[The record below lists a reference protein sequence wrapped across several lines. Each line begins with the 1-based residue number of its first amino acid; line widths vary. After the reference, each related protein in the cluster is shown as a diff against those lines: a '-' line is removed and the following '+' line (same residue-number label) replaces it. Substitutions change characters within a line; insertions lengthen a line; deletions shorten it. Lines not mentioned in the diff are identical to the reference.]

1 MNIDLSGRTAL
12 ITGGSMGLGRAM
24 SLKMAAAGANVVI
37 VARRQEHID
46 EAVQQVRAQNAGK
59 AHGISCDVTDPS
71 AIEDCYKEAVATF
84 GQVDILVNN
93 AGSSLRGP
101 FLEMTDEQWKG
112 DIELKLFAQIRFSR
126 LAFADM
132 KDRKWGRIINVLNT
146 GAKAPPAQGAPTA
159 VTRAA
164 GLALSKILANEG
176 APHGILVNAL
186 MTGLIDSDQH
196 VRKHAAD
203 TRNITYDDF
212 KVEMAENAKIPLGRI
227 GRSEEFANVACF
239 LASDAASYV
248 TGVDI
253 NIDGGRSPIT

>member
-1 MNIDLSGRTAL
+1 MQIDLSGRTAL

-24 SLKMAAAGANVVI
+24 GVKMAAAGANVAA
-37 VARRQEHID
+37 VARRPAQLD
-46 EAVQQVRAQNAGK
+46 EAVALMNAEGGGK
-59 AHGISCDVTDPS
+59 AVAIPCDVTDP
-71 AIEDCYKEAVATF
+71 AQIEAAYAKAVEAF

-112 DIELKLFAQIRFSR
+112 DLELKLFAQIRFSR

-132 KDRKWGRIINVLNT
+132 KERKWGRIINVLNT
-146 GAKAPPAQGAPTA
+146 GAKAPQGQGAPTA
-159 VTRAA
+159 VSRAA
-164 GLALSKILANEG
+164 GLALSKILSHEG
-176 APHGILVNAL
+176 APHNVLVNAM

-196 VRKHAAD
+196 VRRHAAD
-203 TRNITYDDF
+203 DRGISYEDF
-212 KVEMAENAKIPLGRI
+212 KVEMAKNARIPLGRI
-227 GRSEEFANVACF
+227 GEAEEFANVACF

-253 NIDGGRSPIT
+253 NVDGGRSPVT

>member
-1 MNIDLSGRTAL
+1 MQIDLSGRTAL

-24 SLKMAAAGANVVI
+24 GERMAASGANVVL
-37 VARRQEHID
+37 VARRQGPLD
-46 EAVQQVRAQNAGK
+46 EAKAAIEAAGGK
-59 AHGISCDVTDPS
+59 AHAISCDVCDPA
-71 AIEDCYKEAVATF
+71 AIEAAYAEAVQAF

-112 DIELKLFAQIRFSR
+112 DLELKLFAQIRFSR

-132 KDRKWGRIINVLNT
+132 KTRKWGRIINVLNT
-146 GAKAPPAQGAPTA
+146 GAKAPAAEGAPTA
-159 VTRAA
+159 VSRAA

-176 APHGILVNAL
+176 APHNVLVNAL

-196 VRKHAAD
+196 VRRHAKD
-203 TRNITYDDF
+203 ERGISYDAF
-212 KVEMAENAKIPLGRI
+212 KVEMAEKARIPIGRI
-227 GRSEEFANVACF
+227 GTAEEFANVACF

-248 TGVDI
+248 TGVDV
-253 NIDGGRSPIT
+253 NIDGGRSPVT